1 MPYRKSIYTV
11 NEPQIINLLSFS
23 LTCKVYIASRSGHL
37 SVWKCD
43 TELDGLTPYTKPKME
58 TDAKLV
64 SDNEEEPE
72 KKGWDEKTVK
82 KPHNIFHRQKRKQ
95 S

>member
-1 MPYRKSIYTV
+1 M
-11 NEPQIINLLSFS
+11 
-23 LTCKVYIASRSGHL
+23 YIASRSGHL
-37 SVWKCD
+37 SVWECD

-72 KKGWDEKTVK
+72 KKGWDKSTVK
-82 KPHNIFHRQKRKQ
+82 KPHNILHRQKIKKVK
-95 S
+95 

>member
-1 MPYRKSIYTV
+1 M
-11 NEPQIINLLSFS
+11 
-23 LTCKVYIASRSGHL
+23 YIASRSGHL

-72 KKGWDEKTVK
+72 KKGWDEKTVNKPQNLLHRK
-82 KPHNIFHRQKRKQ
+82 KENKL

>member
-1 MPYRKSIYTV
+1 MT
-11 NEPQIINLLSFS
+11 FS

-43 TELDGLTPYTKPKME
+43 TQLDGLTPYTKPKME

-64 SDNEEEPE
+64 SDNEEESE
-72 KKGWDEKTVK
+72 KKGGDEKTVK
-82 KPHNIFHRQKRKQ
+82 KAHNILHRQKRKQ
-95 S
+95 N

>member
-1 MPYRKSIYTV
+1 MT
-11 NEPQIINLLSFS
+11 FS
-23 LTCKVYIASRSGHL
+23 LTCEVYIASRSGHL

-64 SDNEEEPE
+64 SDNEEESE
-72 KKGWDEKTVK
+72 KKGGDERLLK
-82 KPHNIFHRQKRKQ
+82 KHTIYYIDKKENKIKLNRK
-95 S
+95 